1 MTSSMYHWSL
11 MTSSLRHP
19 SVALALV
26 EYTKKYSIDQCA
38 HSASSVPFWDVD
50 KPFVRGE
57 RFGEPFFR
65 LAWSNNFMRTKKR
78 FGEGYDAALLIFSC
92 FGNNGF
98 DAGIRFRNIIQ
109 YTKFYLYGVI
119 YRGLIGLI
127 WGVGKHVIIN
137 TNKPFLYIRERYTY
151 FHRILSH
158 SKSEFKI
165 GIKHPSWLKLKLRM
179 NTLKI

>member
-38 HSASSVPFWDVD
+38 HSTSSVQFWPFG
-50 KPFVRGE
+50 RCE

-65 LAWSNNFMRTKKR
+65 LAWSNSFMRTKKSSVKHPR
-78 FGEGYDAALLIFSC
+78 YDAALPFFSC

-137 TNKPFLYIRERYTY
+137 TNKPFLYIRERFFTR
-151 FHRILSH
+151 FWVTRKFRIF
-158 SKSEFKI
+158 ET
-165 GIKHPSWLKLKLRM
+165 PQ
-179 NTLKI
+179 